1 MQQKKERVRIFALA
15 RELNMETKD
24 LLVLCQEHGLD
35 IRNQLSTIEPEQR
48 DQILDLV
55 KRGSAQTPSQAAPA
69 PAPVVA
75 TPTRT
80 IVNLDQ
86 RKPAPA
92 KASPAAKP
100 EPAPAPVAPLPAAAT
115 APPKPTPAHAAK
127 EPIVAPTPNT

>member
-100 EPAPAPVAPLPAAAT
+100 EPARFFSYSLCVASNCC
-115 APPKPTPAHAAK
+115 
-127 EPIVAPTPNT
+127 PICLVMKSLNGFM